1 MAKYV
6 AKRLVTGA
14 AALLFLTFLTFVMAH
29 KMPGN
34 PFDTGNVSEQ
44 VLQTIEEEYGLGEPL
59 QVQFAFYMKNLLRGD
74 LGMSI
79 KKPGVTVNSVI
90 ARSLPVTAK
99 VGILAFLSSLILGT
113 LLGIW
118 HLMTKRKLVKK
129 VILFIESVGIGVPN
143 FVYALLFM
151 LIFGVYLKWFPIAG
165 ITTPMNYVLPVA
177 ALAVYPTCVISRMF
191 YSAVQKEYTQEYVM
205 FLKAKGLKELA
216 ILMRHMW
223 RPALT
228 QLLTYLGQLL
238 VYLVTGCFVVESIF
252 TIPGLGR
259 EFVMSINNR
268 DYTVIMGLTVFAGA
282 IVILAQLVLDVVQ
295 MYLDPRIRFGT
306 EQNR

>member
-143 FVYALLFM
+143 FAYALLFM

-205 FLKAKGLKELA
+205 FLKAKGLKESA

>member
-129 VILFIESVGIGVPN
+129 VILFIESVGISVPN

-205 FLKAKGLKELA
+205 FLKAKGLKESA

>member
-99 VGILAFLSSLILGT
+99 VGILDSWNSLRNLAPDDQ
-113 LLGIW
+113 
-118 HLMTKRKLVKK
+118 KK
-129 VILFIESVGIGVPN
+129 ACKKSD
-143 FVYALLFM
+143 FVYRECRDWCAKLCIC
-151 LIFGVYLKWFPIAG
+151 LIIHAHLWCIFEMVSNCRDHDANELCIAG
-165 ITTPMNYVLPVA
+165 GRTCRVSNMCDFADVLQRSAKRIYTGICYVFEGKRTERISNPDEAYVA
-177 ALAVYPTCVISRMF
+177 AGS
-191 YSAVQKEYTQEYVM
+191 YTVVD
-205 FLKAKGLKELA
+205 LSWTIAGVSCDGLF
-216 ILMRHMW
+216 
-223 RPALT
+223 
-228 QLLTYLGQLL
+228 
-238 VYLVTGCFVVESIF
+238 C
-252 TIPGLGR
+252 GR
-259 EFVMSINNR
+259 E
-268 DYTVIMGLTVFAGA
+268 
-282 IVILAQLVLDVVQ
+282 
-295 MYLDPRIRFGT
+295 YLHYSRSWKRIRYVY
-306 EQNR
+306 Q

>member
-1 MAKYV
+1 
-6 AKRLVTGA
+6 
-14 AALLFLTFLTFVMAH
+14 
-29 KMPGN
+29 
-34 PFDTGNVSEQ
+34 
-44 VLQTIEEEYGLGEPL
+44 
-59 QVQFAFYMKNLLRGD
+59 
-74 LGMSI
+74 
-79 KKPGVTVNSVI
+79 
-90 ARSLPVTAK
+90 
-99 VGILAFLSSLILGT
+99 
-113 LLGIW
+113 
-118 HLMTKRKLVKK
+118 
-129 VILFIESVGIGVPN
+129 
-143 FVYALLFM
+143 
-151 LIFGVYLKWFPIAG
+151 
-165 ITTPMNYVLPVA
+165 
-177 ALAVYPTCVISRMF
+177 
-191 YSAVQKEYTQEYVM
+191 M
-205 FLKAKGLKELA
+205 FLKAKGLKESA

>member
-99 VGILAFLSSLILGT
+99 LGILAFLSSLILGT

-143 FVYALLFM
+143 FVYTLLFM

-205 FLKAKGLKELA
+205 FLKAKGLKESA

>member
-1 MAKYV
+1 
-6 AKRLVTGA
+6 
-14 AALLFLTFLTFVMAH
+14 
-29 KMPGN
+29 
-34 PFDTGNVSEQ
+34 
-44 VLQTIEEEYGLGEPL
+44 
-59 QVQFAFYMKNLLRGD
+59 
-74 LGMSI
+74 
-79 KKPGVTVNSVI
+79 
-90 ARSLPVTAK
+90 
-99 VGILAFLSSLILGT
+99 
-113 LLGIW
+113 
-118 HLMTKRKLVKK
+118 
-129 VILFIESVGIGVPN
+129 
-143 FVYALLFM
+143 
-151 LIFGVYLKWFPIAG
+151 
-165 ITTPMNYVLPVA
+165 MNYVLPVA

-205 FLKAKGLKELA
+205 FLKAKGLKESA

>member
-129 VILFIESVGIGVPN
+129 VILFIESVAIGVPN

-205 FLKAKGLKELA
+205 FLKAKGLKESA